1 MTEGA
6 LATKYKN
13 IYFNRDKLIKDVKES
28 WKIEVWDIK
37 DDYIETFDEHW
48 SRIVN
53 FRFLDKINLEEIF
66 QFNGLDI
73 NKERFFKILWKL
85 DPSLFMVVNR
95 IAIINSEKEFK
106 NLMDE
111 LHGYCFTDYPGTSRL
126 GEHWFNESCVVI
138 FMEAIRNVVKEEM
151 EIWPYTNELQE
162 LNRAFW
168 QTIVHELRHTMQD
181 NPLFE
186 NKYEAMSREE
196 RERDAENYCREIFEN
211 IVVCYDYCVI
221 S

>member
-1 MTEGA
+1 MGEFVFTE
-6 LATKYKN
+6 
-13 IYFNRDKLIKDVKES
+13 S
-28 WKIEVWDIK
+28 
-37 DDYIETFDEHW
+37 YI
-48 SRIVN
+48 
-53 FRFLDKINLEEIF
+53 
-66 QFNGLDI
+66 
-73 NKERFFKILWKL
+73 IL
-85 DPSLFMVVNR
+85 
-95 IAIINSEKEFK
+95 
-106 NLMDE
+106 
-111 LHGYCFTDYPGTSRL
+111 Y
-126 GEHWFNESCVVI
+126 
-138 FMEAIRNVVKEEM
+138 MEAIRKVVEDEC
-151 EIWPYTNELQE
+151 EIWPYYNKKAE

>member
-37 DDYIETFDEHW
+37 D
-48 SRIVN
+48 
-53 FRFLDKINLEEIF
+53 
-66 QFNGLDI
+66 
-73 NKERFFKILWKL
+73 
-85 DPSLFMVVNR
+85 
-95 IAIINSEKEFK
+95 
-106 NLMDE
+106 
-111 LHGYCFTDYPGTSRL
+111 
-126 GEHWFNESCVVI
+126 ESCVVI

-196 RERDAENYCREIFEN
+196 REKDAENYCREIFEN